1 MEWCFMFQWGG
12 GFQMEGFIF
21 KWGRGVP
28 WWELV
33 LIGGGSGF
41 EGGGRVLK
49 KIVGWEVFP
58 YAPPTVGNPVKT
70 EVFFQYRCNC
80 VHQL

>member
-1 MEWCFMFQWGG
+1 MGGEGG

-33 LIGGGSGF
+33 LIGGGF
-41 EGGGRVLK
+41 KKNHRMGGS
-49 KIVGWEVFP
+49 
-58 YAPPTVGNPVKT
+58 A
-70 EVFFQYRCNC
+70 
-80 VHQL
+80 

>member
-1 MEWCFMFQWGG
+1 MEWCFMFQWGGRG

-33 LIGGGSGF
+33 LIGGGG
-41 EGGGRVLK
+41 VQK
-49 KIVGWEVFP
+49 KS
-58 YAPPTVGNPVKT
+58 
-70 EVFFQYRCNC
+70 
-80 VHQL
+80 